1 MEATLK
7 ILSIEDSPADFIL
20 VERHLRQQGMD
31 FESLRVDSAEA
42 LEKAINDFDYD
53 LVLSDFSVPSL
64 DFYDTFALLQSRM
77 PDLPVILV
85 SGSVGE
91 EQAVELLK
99 LGVCDF
105 VLKDNLT
112 RLVPA
117 IRRSLKEAAAVRARS
132 SAEQALLESESRF
145 RELFEYSPVA
155 YQSLDESGNFLDVNS
170 RLLELLGYSRK
181 ELIGSR
187 FSELWSAATRPG
199 FEDKFAAFKREGR
212 VKAELELLRRDG
224 QRIIVLLEGR
234 VQQDV
239 HGRILRTHC
248 VLYDI
253 SELRNLEE
261 QLRQSQKMEA
271 VGQLAGGVAH
281 DFNNIMQVILGYA
294 QLQLMSNQQLDLE
307 NRYVEEIFRAVERGS
322 SLTRSLLVF
331 SRRQTLELT
340 SFDLNELVQESC
352 KLAVRLI
359 TEEISLKLELFN
371 QELNVRGD
379 AGLVQQVIFN
389 LVTNARDAIS
399 NQGMITIGTK
409 CVVIDKDFIFRHGS
423 DSPEGRYAVLS
434 VRDNGCGMSDEII
447 ARIFEPFFTTKE
459 SGKGTGLGLAMI
471 YGTIRQMAGFIVVNS
486 SPGAGTTFE
495 IYIPLEN
502 VVCGPADGPVPA
514 GDDSGNGELL
524 LLVEDE
530 DDVRDSLSQILIIS
544 GYRVICAANALD
556 AVRLARENISEVRL
570 AIMDMI
576 LPGMNGMETAVELHR
591 IKPDFPVLYLS
602 GYSEKTLESKGITG
616 CHLQKP
622 VHPEHLLRQIRR
634 LLDEPGDF

>member
-7 ILSIEDSPADFIL
+7 ILAIEDSPADFML

-31 FESLRVDSAEA
+31 VECLRVDSAEA
-42 LEKAINDFDYD
+42 LVKAINDFSCD

-64 DFYDTFALLQSRM
+64 DFYETFALLQSRL

-85 SGSVGE
+85 SGSIGE

-105 VLKDNLT
+105 VLKDNLA

-117 IRRSLKEAAAVRARS
+117 IRRSLKETAAIRARRT
-132 SAEQALLESESRF
+132 AEQALLESETRF

-155 YQSLDESGNFLDVNS
+155 YQSLDESGIFLDVNS
-170 RLLELLGYSRK
+170 RLLELLGYSRE
-181 ELIGSR
+181 ELIGTR
-187 FSELWSAATRPG
+187 FCDFWTAATRPG
-199 FEDKFAAFKREGR
+199 FEEKFAAFKREGR

-234 VQQDV
+234 VQQDA
-239 HGRILRTHC
+239 HGGVLRTHC

-281 DFNNIMQVILGYA
+281 DFNNIMQVILGNA
-294 QLQLMSNQQLDLE
+294 QLQQMSSQRFNQE
-307 NRYVEEIFRAVERGS
+307 CRYVEEIFRAVERGA

-331 SRRQTLELT
+331 SRRQPLELT
-340 SFDLNELVQESC
+340 FFDLNALVQESRN
-352 KLAVRLI
+352 LAVRLV
-359 TEEISLKLELFN
+359 TEEISLNLELCN

-399 NQGMITIGTK
+399 RQGMITIGTK
-409 CVVIDKDFIFRHGS
+409 CVVIDKDFISRHGS
-423 DSPEGRYAVLS
+423 DSPEGSYAVLS
-434 VRDNGCGMSDEII
+434 VKDSGCGISEEIMG
-447 ARIFEPFFTTKE
+447 RIFEPFFTTKE

-471 YGTIRQMAGFIVVNS
+471 YGTIRQMDGFIIVDS
-486 SPGAGTTFE
+486 RTGEGTSFG
-495 IYIPLEN
+495 IYIPLARKN
-502 VVCGPADGPVPA
+502 GVSAAASPKI
-514 GDDSGNGELL
+514 GNNLGNDELL

-530 DDVRDSLSQILIIS
+530 DGVRDSLSQILTIS
-544 GYRVICAANALD
+544 GYRVICAANAVEAIGL
-556 AVRLARENISEVRL
+556 VTENSSKVQL

-576 LPGMNGMETAVELHR
+576 LPGMNGMETAGELHR
-591 IKPDFPVLYLS
+591 ISPNLPVLFLS
-602 GYSEKTLESKGITG
+602 GYSEETLESKGITG
-616 CHLQKP
+616 YHLQKP
-622 VHPEHLLRQIRR
+622 VHPVQLLGQIRR
-634 LLDEPGDF
+634 LLDEPVVI

>member
-1 MEATLK
+1 MEPTLK
-7 ILSIEDSPADFIL
+7 ILAIEDSPADFIL

-31 FESLRVDSAEA
+31 VECLRVDSGEA
-42 LEKAINDFDYD
+42 LEKAINDFDCD

-64 DFYDTFALLQSRM
+64 DFHDTFALLQSRL

-105 VLKDNLT
+105 ILKDNLT

-117 IRRSLKEAAAVRARS
+117 IKRSLKEFAVIKARRT
-132 SAEQALLESESRF
+132 AEQALLESESRF

-155 YQSLDESGNFLDVNS
+155 YQSLDESGIFLDVNS
-170 RLLELLGYSRK
+170 RLLELLGYSRE
-181 ELIGSR
+181 ELIGTS
-187 FSELWSAATRPG
+187 FCDFWTAATRPG
-199 FEDKFAAFKREGR
+199 FEEKFAAFKREGR

-234 VQQDV
+234 VQQDA
-239 HGRILRTHC
+239 HGGVLRTHC

-281 DFNNIMQVILGYA
+281 DFNNIMQVILGNA
-294 QLQLMSNQQLDLE
+294 QLQLMSNQQLDRE

-331 SRRQTLELT
+331 SRRQPLELT
-340 SFDLNELVQESC
+340 CFDLNGLVQESR
-352 KLAVRLI
+352 KLAVRLV
-359 TEEISLKLELFN
+359 TEEISLKLELCN
-371 QELNVRGD
+371 QDLNVRGD

-399 NQGMITIGTK
+399 SQGMITIGTK
-409 CVVIDKDFIFRHGS
+409 SVVIDKDFISRHGS

-434 VRDNGCGMSDEII
+434 VKDSGCGISEEIMG
-447 ARIFEPFFTTKE
+447 RIFEPFFTTKE
-459 SGKGTGLGLAMI
+459 AGKGTGLGLAMI
-471 YGTIRQMAGFIVVNS
+471 YGTIRQMAGFIIVNS
-486 SPGAGTTFE
+486 NTGVGTTIE
-495 IYIPLEN
+495 IYIPLAN
-502 VVCGPADGPVPA
+502 KVRAPADGPA
-514 GDDSGNGELL
+514 STGNDSGNGELL

-530 DDVRDSLSQILIIS
+530 DGVRDSLSQILVIS
-544 GYRVICAANALD
+544 GYRVICAANASD
-556 AVRLARENISEVRL
+556 AVRLARENISEVKL

-576 LPGMNGMETAVELHR
+576 LPGMNGMQAAVELHR
-591 IKPDFPVLYLS
+591 IKPDFPVLFLS
-602 GYSEKTLESKGITG
+602 GYSEETLESKGITG
-616 CHLQKP
+616 YHLRKP
-622 VHPEHLLRQIRR
+622 VHPVQLLEQIRR
-634 LLDEPGDF
+634 LLDESRVI